1 MPCISESNWER
12 EDRVQKEQQKLRE
25 ELNLV
30 TRLLCEVLGT
40 FEFIPFL
47 SSEVQEWWACHREFD
62 KKRLEKEVQN
72 KLNSLKLTDK
82 EKEIMKDLLTNGNT
96 SK

>member
-1 MPCISESNWER
+1 MPCISESNWQR
-12 EDRVQKEQQKLRE
+12 EDSERKEKQKLRE

-40 FEFIPFL
+40 FEDISFL
-47 SSEVQEWWACHREFD
+47 STEVQEWWARHREFD
-62 KKRLEKEVQN
+62 KKRLEKEVQD

-82 EKEIMKDLLTNGNT
+82 EALVLKELL
-96 SK
+96 SKK